1 MRVDAELLSLQQ
13 EEMQLLEEQQVLL
26 NRFQE
31 LVKQAIADINGDK
44 RYKMILNAV
53 QVIDADPSLNISTLV
68 LAKVDELYVA
78 Q

>member
-1 MRVDAELLSLQQ
+1 MLLLNLR
-13 EEMQLLEEQQVLL
+13 QLIPQQVLL

-68 LAKVDELYVA
+68 LAKVDELYAA